1 MPGGELTAELV
12 FGDHDGPLT
21 VLALR
26 GIEELSRPFRYEV
39 DFTAEDVDLEAAP
52 MARVHVKIEDPGGQ
66 TRHLDAACASVGFVP
81 LAADDSEVRMR
92 YRAVLVPAGTLLL
105 GHRKGFGVHQK
116 KSVPDIVRKVWQD
129 CGLDGGW
136 LDVSALQSSYPARDF
151 CCQYDETEWDFL
163 SRLLEDEGIAYTFRH
178 TEDTHVLELHDTSAD
193 VRELQDEA
201 LPFKADPLGESSGS
215 AVWDWRHTARLRP
228 GKVVLS
234 DHDFELPSRSL
245 KKEASAKE
253 VVERLFYEYPGGY
266 LLAKEG
272 DRRVKVRL
280 QEQRATSRSAR
291 FQTSALG
298 LVPGRRFSLSGH
310 PSDDGEFVLT
320 RVELWARFHA
330 EELRGPLTDTGK
342 PEVRVVGTCI
352 PRDLP
357 FRPERLTPRPRAP
370 GLQTARVT
378 GPKGS
383 EIHCDK
389 HGRVKVQFHWD
400 RDGQLDDASS
410 TWIRVSQPHNT
421 GSVLIPRVGWEVLVE
436 FEHGDVDRP
445 FVLGRLW
452 NASDTP
458 PVQLP
463 AGRTQTLHASQSS
476 PGGGKAN
483 EVVFEDAAG
492 AEQMHMRGG
501 HDIVVNAANDKVYN
515 VGHDLGWT
523 VHGKRALT
531 VGGNRTVTVGAN
543 LARTVGGDEK
553 LQVSAQR
560 TVDVS
565 GTASEDA
572 ISSRTLTVGG
582 AHMIQVG
589 NPAEALL
596 EVLKKAAITAATGA
610 AAAAA
615 SRAEAALLG
624 PILPVIQ
631 KARAALGSV
640 QQITGPAAALLGGDH
655 PKMAALND
663 AAKSL
668 ADSPGAQDASDLA
681 SGIVAKALGDSGGDT
696 AADAAESASKGGS
709 GIWATVVQGVVTET
723 VGGLCAVNSV
733 GGVSLAVGGNSSET
747 AGAARIEAIGGGKS
761 ETTKGAKLETVGG
774 LYRVEVSEGLSIQA
788 GTGLGENVAGPVKQ
802 HVKGSYTISAK
813 QAVVVTTPR
822 ISLKASG
829 TITLSCGSTKV
840 VLESSGIA
848 LDGGGKLTVKGSKVE
863 LDEGVLGGA

>member
-1 MPGGELTAELV
+1 VPGGELIAELV

-26 GIEELSRPFRYEV
+26 GTEELSRPFRYEV
-39 DFTAEDVDLEAAP
+39 DFTAEDLDLEAAP

-66 TRHLDAACASVGFVP
+66 TRHLDAACASIGFVP

-105 GHRKGFGVHQK
+105 GQRKGFRIHQK
-116 KSVPDIVRKVWQD
+116 KSVPDIVKKVWQD

-136 LDVSALQSSYPARDF
+136 LDVSALQGSYPARDF

-163 SRLLEDEGIAYTFRH
+163 SRLLEDEGIAYGFRH
-178 TEDTHVLELHDTSAD
+178 SEDTHVLELHDTSAD
-193 VRELQDEA
+193 VPELQDEP
-201 LPFKADPLGESSGS
+201 LPFKADPLGESGVS
-215 AVWDWRHTARLRP
+215 AVWDWRSTARLRP
-228 GKVVLS
+228 GKVVLN
-234 DHDFELPSRSL
+234 DFDFERPGSSL

-266 LLAKEG
+266 VLPEEG

-280 QEQRATSRSAR
+280 EEQRATSRSAR

-298 LVPGRRFSLSGH
+298 LVPGRRFSLFGH
-310 PSDDGEFVLT
+310 PSDDGDFVLT

-330 EELRGPLTDTGK
+330 EEVRGPLTDTGR
-342 PEVRVVGTCI
+342 PEVRVVGACI

-357 FRPERLTPRPRAP
+357 FRPERLTPRPGRQGSRSRGHRAQGLGDPLRQARP
-370 GLQTARVT
+370 GEGAVPLGPRRPARRCL
-378 GPKGS
+378 
-383 EIHCDK
+383 EH
-389 HGRVKVQFHWD
+389 
-400 RDGQLDDASS
+400 LDPREPAPQH
-410 TWIRVSQPHNT
+410 RRGAH
-421 GSVLIPRVGWEVLVE
+421 PRVGWEVLVE
-436 FEHGDVDRP
+436 FEHGDLDRP

-476 PGGGKAN
+476 PGGARPTRWSSRTPPGRA
-483 EVVFEDAAG
+483 DAHA
-492 AEQMHMRGG
+492 GG

-523 VHGKRALT
+523 VHGQRALT

-543 LARTVGGDEK
+543 LARTVGGEEK
-553 LQVSAQR
+553 LQVGAQH

-589 NPAEALL
+589 NPAEAIL

-624 PILPVIQ
+624 PILPVVQ

-655 PKMAALND
+655 PKIAALNE

-668 ADSPGAQDASDLA
+668 VDSPGAQDASDLA

-709 GIWATVVQGVVTET
+709 GIWATVVQGMVTET

-733 GGVSLAVGGNSSET
+733 GGVSLAVGGNCSET

-774 LYRVEVSEGLSIQA
+774 LYRAEISEGLSIQA
-788 GTGLGENVAGPVKQ
+788 GTGVAENVAGPVKQ
-802 HVKGSYTISAK
+802 HVKGSHTVSAK
-813 QAVVVTTPR
+813 QGVVVTTPR

-840 VLESSGIA
+840 VLKSSGIA

>member
-1 MPGGELTAELV
+1 MPVGELKAELT

-21 VLALR
+21 LLALR
-26 GIEELSRPFRYEV
+26 GTEELSRPFRYEV
-39 DFTAEDVDLEAAP
+39 DFTAEDLDLEAAP
-52 MARVHVKIEDPGGQ
+52 LARVHVKIEDAGGQ
-66 TRHLDAACASVGFVP
+66 VRHLDAACASIGFVP
-81 LAADDSEVRMR
+81 LGADDSETRMR
-92 YRAVLVPAGTLLL
+92 YRAILVPAGTLLL
-105 GHRKGFGVHQK
+105 GHRKGFRVHQK
-116 KSVPDIVRKVWQD
+116 KSVPDIVKKVWQD
-129 CGLDGGW
+129 CGLDGAW
-136 LDVSALQSSYPARDF
+136 LDVSALKASYPARDF
-151 CCQYDETEWDFL
+151 CCQYDETEWDFV
-163 SRLLEDEGIAYTFRH
+163 SRLLEDEGIAYAFKH
-178 TEDTHVLELHDTSAD
+178 GEDTHVLELHDRSAD
-193 VRELQDEA
+193 VPELLDEA
-201 LPFKADPLGESSGS
+201 LPFKADPKGESAAN
-215 AVWDWRHTARLRP
+215 AVWDWRSTARLRP

-234 DHDFELPSRSL
+234 DFDFERPSSSL

-253 VVERLFYEYPGGY
+253 VVERVFYEYPGGY
-266 LLAKEG
+266 VLPKEG

-280 QEQRATSRSAR
+280 EEQRATARTAR
-291 FQTSALG
+291 FQTSAISV
-298 LVPGRRFSLSGH
+298 VPGRRFSLSGH
-310 PSDDGEFVLT
+310 PSDDGDFVLT

-330 EELRGPLTDTGK
+330 EEVRGPLTDTGE
-342 PEVRVVGTCI
+342 PEVRVVCTCI

-389 HGRVKVQFHWD
+389 HARVKVQFHWD
-400 RDGQLDDASS
+400 RDGKLDDASS

-421 GSVLIPRVGWEVLVE
+421 GAVLIPRVGWEVLVE

-452 NASDTP
+452 NSSDTP

-492 AEQMHMRGG
+492 AEQMHVRGG
-501 HDIVVNAANDKVYN
+501 HDIVVNAANDKVYS

-523 VHGKRALT
+523 VHGKRAVT

-553 LQVSAQR
+553 IQISAQH

-582 AHMIQVG
+582 AHMVQVG

-596 EVLKKAAITAATGA
+596 EVVKKAAITAATGA

-624 PILPVIQ
+624 PILPVVK
-631 KARAALGSV
+631 KAREALGSV
-640 QQITGPAAALLGGDH
+640 QQITGPAAALLGSDH
-655 PKMAALND
+655 PKIAALNE
-663 AAKSL
+663 AAKAI

-709 GIWATVVQGVVTET
+709 GMWATVVQGNVTET

-761 ETTKGAKLETVGG
+761 ESTKGAKLETVGG
-774 LYRVEVSEGLSIQA
+774 LYRAELKEGLSIQA
-788 GTGLGENVAGPVKQ
+788 GTGVAENVAGPVKQ
-802 HVKGSYTISAK
+802 HVKGSHTVSAK
-813 QAVVVTTPR
+813 QGVVVTTPK

-840 VLESSGIA
+840 VIKSSGIA
-848 LDGGGKLTVKGSKVE
+848 VDGGGKLTVKGSKVE